1 MNVALAFQHF
11 DERFE
16 AQIAARRNEIFFT
29 SGEALVVILPRLLV
43 VPGFTERATNGLF
56 DSHTRGRIPP
66 GLTWDTEIRALGIL
80 AQCELDA
87 RKRAFERQLRGG
99 LAPAH
104 LDDQRF
110 SAKRIGPPL
119 EKVPR
124 RG

>member
-43 VPGFTERATNGLF
+43 VPSFTERATNGLF
-56 DSHTRGRIPP
+56 DSQTRGRIPP

-87 RKRAFERQLRGG
+87 RKRASNGNFAAG
-99 LAPAH
+99 
-104 LDDQRF
+104 
-110 SAKRIGPPL
+110 
-119 EKVPR
+119 
-124 RG
+124 

>member
-99 LAPAH
+99 LAPAQ
-104 LDDQRF
+104 LMT
-110 SAKRIGPPL
+110 SVCPPIEL
-119 EKVPR
+119 AEP
-124 RG
+124 